1 MGLMPSFSVII
12 PTYNRA
18 GLVVKALE
26 SVLAQT
32 YAAHDVI
39 VVDDG
44 STDETARDIKRYLSE
59 RPEHAVHVDYIYQP
73 NQGKSVAL
81 NQGILR
87 TTGDWFAFLDSD
99 DCWMPDK
106 LETQVRAIQEYGDES
121 RACFTDARYVNNPQL
136 AMTVFER
143 AGMRPTEDIGKLADT
158 VKHLLKPP
166 AGIYVQTLI
175 VPRDLVD
182 KIGGFDPK
190 LRIGEDT
197 DFLFRLALETAFCYV
212 NRPLVQIDRTP
223 NRAVGVIEH
232 ISDDE
237 KSHLRQLQYMYETW
251 LNLIGDSRNEEKK
264 IILMRL
270 EEVQNGWADCSLDER
285 DYKAARRALAEAIRI
300 RFTAKTAVKWILS
313 HVLPGFTR
321 KLVIRQDSLRK
332 KRQIPA

>member
-1 MGLMPSFSVII
+1 
-12 PTYNRA
+12 
-18 GLVVKALE
+18 
-26 SVLAQT
+26 
-32 YAAHDVI
+32 
-39 VVDDG
+39 
-44 STDETARDIKRYLSE
+44 
-59 RPEHAVHVDYIYQP
+59 
-73 NQGKSVAL
+73 
-81 NQGILR
+81 
-87 TTGDWFAFLDSD
+87 
-99 DCWMPDK
+99 
-106 LETQVRAIQEYGDES
+106 
-121 RACFTDARYVNNPQL
+121 
-136 AMTVFER
+136 
-143 AGMRPTEDIGKLADT
+143 
-158 VKHLLKPP
+158 
-166 AGIYVQTLI
+166 VQTLI